1 MKLANKITIAR
12 ICLIPVFGIFARQYG
27 ARVVRGRPAEYVR
40 VIAAFVFILAAAMD
54 GLDGFLARRFNQRSR
69 LGAVLDPIADKG
81 LVIMAIVV
89 LALSNR
95 SKGFPIWFPIAVIGR
110 DAVLVIGFL
119 ALSKAI
125 GRVEIRPS
133 KIGKMA
139 TLLQIASILWLLLG
153 IRRIDQFY
161 LTTLATLF
169 TVASGLGYVVDGIR
183 QAREGG
189 VIGRPLC
196 RPRLHRLRLRLAA
209 SFNRRSDQS
218 PSLAFR
224 RKVLV
229 ISQLKRTQIPVTRCQ
244 SERSMTC

>member
-81 LVIMAIVV
+81 LVITAIVV

-110 DAVLVIGFL
+110 DAVLVIGFV

-139 TLLQIASILWLLLG
+139 TLLQIASILSLLLG
-153 IRRIDQFY
+153 TRRIDQFY

-169 TVASGLGYVVDGIR
+169 TVASGLGYVADGIR
-183 QAREGG
+183 QAREKTMKA
-189 VIGRPLC
+189 VQTSNSAKAPI
-196 RPRLHRLRLRLAA
+196 LR
-209 SFNRRSDQS
+209 FV
-218 PSLAFR
+218 P
-224 RKVLV
+224 
-229 ISQLKRTQIPVTRCQ
+229 ICG
-244 SERSMTC
+244 

>member
-81 LVIMAIVV
+81 LVITAIVV
-89 LALSNR
+89 LAHHNR
-95 SKGFPIWFPIAVIGR
+95 SGEFPIWFPVAVIGR
-110 DAVLVIGFL
+110 DAILLIGFL
-119 ALSKAI
+119 GLSKAI

-133 KIGKMA
+133 KIGKAA

-153 IRRIDQFY
+153 LRRIGHIY
-161 LTTLATLF
+161 LPALATLF
-169 TVASGLGYVVDGIR
+169 
-183 QAREGG
+183 
-189 VIGRPLC
+189 
-196 RPRLHRLRLRLAA
+196 
-209 SFNRRSDQS
+209 
-218 PSLAFR
+218 
-224 RKVLV
+224 
-229 ISQLKRTQIPVTRCQ
+229 
-244 SERSMTC
+244 